1 MVDGRMQGKADELG
15 SEISVADDEKTYGD
29 GERRTSRELERGYL
43 QRR

>member
-1 MVDGRMQGKADELG
+1 MQGKADELG
-15 SEISVADDEKTYGD
+15 SEISVADEKTYGD